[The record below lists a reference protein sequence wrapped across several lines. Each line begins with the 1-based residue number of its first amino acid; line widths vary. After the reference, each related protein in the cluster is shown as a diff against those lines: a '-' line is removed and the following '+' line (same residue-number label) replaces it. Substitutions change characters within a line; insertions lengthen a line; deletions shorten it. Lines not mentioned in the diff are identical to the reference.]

1 MGAEVYLIIDKR
13 SFVGNDVLFWNRNG
27 SGYTTDIDKAQKY
40 NRTEAQKL
48 DAGRTTDIAVLFDDM
63 EKLSRRVVDM
73 QYVDREVW
81 DVGYSCFDQNA
92 SESKTEKIQKML
104 ENKMDRLG
112 NLFDDA
118 DTWLDDWGMSE
129 EDVVERIRKEAN
141 KIINEKV
148 IG

>member
-40 NRTEAQKL
+40 NKTEAQKL

-81 DVGYSCFDQNA
+81 NVGYSCFD
-92 SESKTEKIQKML
+92 
-104 ENKMDRLG
+104 
-112 NLFDDA
+112 
-118 DTWLDDWGMSE
+118 
-129 EDVVERIRKEAN
+129 
-141 KIINEKV
+141 
-148 IG
+148 